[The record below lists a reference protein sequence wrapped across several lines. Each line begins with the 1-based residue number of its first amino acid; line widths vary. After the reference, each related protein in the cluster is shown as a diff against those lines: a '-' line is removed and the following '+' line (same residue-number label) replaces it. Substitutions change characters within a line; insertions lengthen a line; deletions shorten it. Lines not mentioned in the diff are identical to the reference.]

1 MNDAP
6 RRLVDRIVEP
16 TYIDGYETR
25 AIEELRVIRDECR
38 EGENE
43 ISFERRLCQA
53 RIDILSAEL
62 DHRAGRH
69 TGDLMSRL
77 PEILAD
83 DERGSDSPLPDRAP
97 DLSIPRNT
105 DIPRRR
111 VDEIVGETTL
121 SRLSQVPVEEIKKI
135 IESLGEHERVL
146 SAKRRQVHEVLDR
159 IQEEIVRRY
168 TSGEADPAALLR

>member
-1 MNDAP
+1 MNEVP
-6 RRLVDRIVEP
+6 RRLIDRIVDP
-16 TYIDGYETR
+16 TYAEGYQSR
-25 AIEELRVIRDECR
+25 PIEELRIIRDECR

-43 ISFERRLCQA
+43 LSFERRLCQA

-62 DHRAGRH
+62 DHRAGRQ

-83 DERGSDSPLPDRAP
+83 EERGTGSPLPDRAP
-97 DLSIPRNT
+97 DLSIPRNM
-105 DIPRRR
+105 DIPRVR
-111 VDEIVGETTL
+111 VDEIIGEQTL
-121 SRLSQVPVEEIKKI
+121 ARLSQVPSDEIKAI
-135 IESLGEHERVL
+135 IESLGEHERKL
-146 SAKRRQVHEVLDR
+146 SAKRRQVHDVLDR